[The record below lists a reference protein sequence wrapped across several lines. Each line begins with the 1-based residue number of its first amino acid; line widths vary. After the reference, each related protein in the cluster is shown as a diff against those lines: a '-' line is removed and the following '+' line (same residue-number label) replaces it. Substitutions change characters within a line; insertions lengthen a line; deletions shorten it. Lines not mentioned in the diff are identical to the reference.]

1 MAIAA
6 VADAEIQLTNTDPL
20 KDLSFMYPEVV
31 SALEELI
38 SGREYPAA
46 SALEEPHSGQAY
58 PAAQLSPR
66 VSAIAIT
73 WTS

>member
-1 MAIAA
+1 MAIVA
-6 VADAEIQLTNTDPL
+6 VEDAEIQLTNTDLL
-20 KDLSFMYPEVV
+20 KDLGFMDPEVAP
-31 SALEELI
+31 ALEEPH
-38 SGREYPAA
+38 SGRAYPAA

-58 PAAQLSPR
+58 PAAPLSPR